1 MIHVI
6 AIITTQAQKRA
17 EVLDEFL
24 KIVPLVHAEDG
35 CIEYLPVTDA
45 DNAGA
50 IQTALG
56 PDAYMVIE
64 KWASMDALNAHS
76 VSSHMAEYVK
86 KVGHLIAGRVI
97 HVLS

>member
-35 CIEYLPVTDA
+35 CIEYQPVTDA

-76 VSSHMAEYVK
+76 VSSHMAEYGK

>member
-35 CIEYLPVTDA
+35 CI
-45 DNAGA
+45 
-50 IQTALG
+50 
-56 PDAYMVIE
+56 
-64 KWASMDALNAHS
+64 
-76 VSSHMAEYVK
+76 
-86 KVGHLIAGRVI
+86 
-97 HVLS
+97 

>member
-6 AIITTQAQKRA
+6 AIITTQPEKRA

-24 KIVPLVHAEDG
+24 KLLPLVHAEDG
-35 CIEYLPVTDA
+35 CIEYQPVTDA

-56 PDAYMVIE
+56 PNTYMVVE
-64 KWASMDALNAHS
+64 KWSSMDALNAHS
-76 VSSHMAEYVK
+76 VSSHMAEYGK
-86 KVGHLIAGRVI
+86 KVGHLIADRVI